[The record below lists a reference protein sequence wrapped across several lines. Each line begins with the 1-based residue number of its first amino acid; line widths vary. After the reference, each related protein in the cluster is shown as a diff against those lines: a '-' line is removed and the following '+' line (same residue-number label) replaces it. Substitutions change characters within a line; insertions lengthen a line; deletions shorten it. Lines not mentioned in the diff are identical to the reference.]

1 MTLAPVFH
9 FSWKKSQKKYGSDS
23 TKDVYQIM
31 ASLYMPTKAFIL
43 GYAPNK
49 IVIILVVMC

>member
-1 MTLAPVFH
+1 
-9 FSWKKSQKKYGSDS
+9 
-23 TKDVYQIM
+23 M
-31 ASLYMPTKAFIL
+31 ASLYMPTKIVIILL